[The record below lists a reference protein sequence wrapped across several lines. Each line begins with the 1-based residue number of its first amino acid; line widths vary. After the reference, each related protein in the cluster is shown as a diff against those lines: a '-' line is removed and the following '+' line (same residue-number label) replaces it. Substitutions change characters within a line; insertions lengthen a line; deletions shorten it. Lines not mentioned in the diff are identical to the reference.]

1 MRRPS
6 VCIRTA
12 VVMGTLP
19 RFRMPDESSSQN
31 VSAAVTNQLA
41 GLEFDD
47 LDRMQTRVVERTG
60 RTTLRKPLPPNSAGK
75 SANVDD
81 VVEELRAAA
90 AGRSSK
96 VRELTSDDLL
106 EEIPNPDAFQ
116 EVDVSEILFDRVV
129 ARHEALW
136 NVREAAHA
144 PRVSILGPQVV
155 RTRFIVTAV
164 IAMAIGALF
173 AVIVAVAIWR
183 FSGLSI

>member
-1 MRRPS
+1 M
-6 VCIRTA
+6 T
-12 VVMGTLP
+12 TLP
-19 RFRMPDESSSQN
+19 RFRFPDESSQN
-31 VSAAVTNQLA
+31 VSAAITNRLQ

-47 LDRMQTRVVERTG
+47 LDKMQTRVAPRTG
-60 RTTLRKPLPPNSAGK
+60 RTTLRKPLPPNLSGAGK

-106 EEIPNPDAFQ
+106 EEVPDADAFQ
-116 EVDVSEILFDRVV
+116 EVDVSELVFDRVV
-129 ARHEALW
+129 SRPDALW
-136 NVREAAHA
+136 NVREAARPA
-144 PRVSILGPQVV
+144 RASILGPRVSQFWRSRYVM
-155 RTRFIVTAV
+155 TAV
-164 IAMAIGALF
+164 IAMALGALF